1 MTPFTTDLP
10 TLVALASAAL
20 LAQEPVRMVLPAD
33 WARPHDFP
41 LPVKREPAGE
51 PQSYRPLAIMEWVDA
66 ELRGEN
72 KAQEMR
78 VRRAAAATGDAS

>member
-1 MTPFTTDLP
+1 MTFTTDLP

-20 LAQEPVRMVLPAD
+20 LEQEPVRMVLPAD
-33 WARPHDFP
+33 WARPHNFP
-41 LPVKREPAGE
+41 LPVSRQPSGE
-51 PQSYRPLAIMEWVDA
+51 PQSYRPLAVLEWVDA
-66 ELRGEN
+66 YLRGEN

>member
-10 TLVALASAAL
+10 ALVALASAAL
-20 LAQEPVRMVLPAD
+20 LAQEPVQMVLPAD
-33 WARPHDFP
+33 WARPHNFP

-51 PQSYRPLAIMEWVDA
+51 PQSYRPLALMEWVDA

-78 VRRAAAATGDAS
+78 VRRAAEKGEAS

>member
-20 LAQEPVRMVLPAD
+20 LAQEPVRMVLPPD
-33 WARPHDFP
+33 WVRPHNFP

-51 PQSYRPLAIMEWVDA
+51 PQSYRPLAISEWVDA

-78 VRRAAAATGDAS
+78 VRRASAAMGDAS

>member
-10 TLVALASAAL
+10 TLVALAGAAL
-20 LAQEPVRMVLPAD
+20 LAQEPVRMVLLPD
-33 WARPHDFP
+33 WTRPHNFP

-51 PQSYRPLAIMEWVDA
+51 PQSYRPLAILEWVNA
-66 ELRGEN
+66 ELSGEN

-78 VRRAAAATGDAS
+78 VRRAAAKGGAE